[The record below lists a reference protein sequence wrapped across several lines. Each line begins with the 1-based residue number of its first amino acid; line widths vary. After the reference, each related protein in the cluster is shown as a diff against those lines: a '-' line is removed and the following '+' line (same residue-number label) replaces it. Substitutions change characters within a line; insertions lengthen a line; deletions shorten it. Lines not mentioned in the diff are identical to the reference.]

1 MNHKHTLQNT
11 EVKAKE
17 GGEGLPYGDTKI
29 KPTINNIGYI
39 ITSLNDFDYKV
50 KKKVKC
56 IIEGYQ
62 NGYNIILHDIN
73 SKKPNWLGMK
83 ASNYK
88 ADLQTLLNEYLKNP
102 NGYGYGVVIGK
113 QLNESFSLVAIDVDI
128 DTEECKEKI
137 SKEMESLINEYGIK
151 YFKEITKS
159 ERMHYYIILDKITDK
174 IESISKLP
182 YLGECFKL
190 KYTKTV
196 TGEIEL
202 FAKKNKY
209 IIVYDGD
216 INDKDPFFTQR
227 MQDNANNYQ
236 AFEAFLD
243 NWINKYKPIEDERES
258 SEETKDK
265 HINPTLK
272 NNVTSSIPTPE
283 LKEVFKIF
291 REYRLFNGWEIDKLY
306 SAYCV
311 INNIPEEQ
319 IIEDLKDIWEEEY
332 NERLTKNLIENTQR
346 RYRAGS
352 ILPSIGSIY
361 HYINEALKD
370 NRLEEHQRELLKKVL
385 GYIAN
390 QGYLDYKI
398 PKYLKHAENVFLDFS
413 IEQENKDGK
422 VYYEEGYF
430 IEQNV
435 NGIKKVIYV
444 TIIASEEEAIYKRHK
459 LKKLRKVGIKADI
472 IRLVKDGKLEEY
484 EYLLNDKIIYKPSFH
499 YTKIDD
505 VIQEI
510 GLISM
515 KYSKYFDV
523 NLYKNYLSMK
533 IENYIKEKGDPT
545 PCVISR
551 STGWSNDLKHFY
563 HYALNDE
570 YHELHQD
577 HALYKY
583 NKNLIIEKDKQ
594 HELVKA
600 VLQEG
605 KLLAV
610 LLTASVSSLF
620 IKPFNIP
627 GVTLIISGNS
637 SAGKTTSSLIA
648 TSLFYYSDDILLNA
662 QTSKAGV
669 ELTISSLNS
678 LPVLIDEGSLADIN
692 FSLENLIFMVSSGKG
707 KTRGKKDLT
716 VDFKELKSNVFWTT
730 EKTDIDELRKTGAFR
745 RTLYLLVSS
754 WDDLTSLFKAEDRI
768 NERYS
773 GCGIDYIQFLIEHM
787 EEIKKAF
794 KEQTRELKTKYKEIA
809 TIALNLYS
817 GLILLEVFYNTKF
830 YELRKTINKL
840 LNEAKARFI
849 DSRDNTALQ
858 VMDYLESITY
868 QKFHIID
875 KNNEGEVNIR
885 VSRYETYGEYDKIT
899 GIYNI
904 TGKGIKAI
912 AAELGKNRHLL
923 LQELEKA
930 GVLIAKNVPYYTK
943 ATGQTVKVYKIKF
956 SDMKENEPIDPEVVE
971 TEAVEH
977 KTIESKAEETEENTS
992 YDDLSTP
999 F

>member
-39 ITSLNDFDYKV
+39 ITNLNDVDDKA
-50 KKKVKC
+50 KKKAKH
-56 IIEGYQ
+56 IQEGYQ
-62 NGYNIILHDIN
+62 NGWNVILHDSK

-88 ADLQTLLNEYLKNP
+88 VDLQLLLNEFFKNP
-102 NGYGYGVVIGK
+102 YGYGYGVVIGP
-113 QLNESFSLVAIDVDI
+113 QLDEKFSLVAIDVDI
-128 DTEECKEKI
+128 DTPDCKERI
-137 SKEMESLINEYGIK
+137 SKEIEELLNKHGIK

-159 ERMHYYIILDKITDK
+159 ERIHYYIILDKITDK
-174 IESISKLP
+174 IASISKLP
-182 YLGECFKL
+182 YLNECFKL

-196 TGEIEL
+196 PGEIEL
-202 FAKKNKY
+202 FTKKNKY

-227 MQDNANNYQ
+227 MQDNANSYQ
-236 AFEAFLD
+236 LFENFLD
-243 NWINKYKPIEDERES
+243 EWISKYKEEESKREI
-258 SEETKDK
+258 KDNTIK
-265 HINPTLK
+265 PLK
-272 NNVTSSIPTPE
+272 NNAASSIPTPE

-311 INNIPEEQ
+311 MNNIPEEQ

-352 ILPSIGSIY
+352 ILPGLGSIY

-370 NRLEEHQRELLKKVL
+370 KRLEEDKKELLKKVL
-385 GYIAN
+385 RYIAN
-390 QGYLDYKI
+390 KGYSNYKM
-398 PKYLKHAENVFLDFS
+398 PRYLKTAENVILDLS
-413 IEQENKDGK
+413 IEQEDKDGN
-422 VYYEEGYF
+422 VYYEESYF
-430 IEQNV
+430 IEQDV
-435 NGIKKVIYV
+435 NGVKKVMYV
-444 TIIASEEEAIYKRHK
+444 NIVAGEEEAIYKRHK
-459 LKKLRKVGIKADI
+459 LKKLRAVGIKADI

-484 EYLLNDKIIYKPSFH
+484 EYFLNDKIIYKPSFH

-505 VIQEI
+505 VIYEI

-515 KYSKYFDV
+515 KYEKYFDV
-523 NLYKNYLSMK
+523 NLYKRYLSKK
-533 IENYIKEKGDPT
+533 IEGYIREKGDPQ
-545 PCVISR
+545 PCVIGR

-583 NKNLIIEKDKQ
+583 NKNLIIDKDKQ
-594 HELVKA
+594 HEIVKSI
-600 VLQEG
+600 LKEG

-627 GVTLIISGNS
+627 GVTIIISGNS

-754 WDDLTSLFKAEDRI
+754 WDDLTSLFQNDDRI
-768 NERYS
+768 NERYA
-773 GCGIDYIQFLIEHM
+773 GCGIDYIKFLINNM
-787 EEIKKAF
+787 DEIKESF
-794 KEQTRELKTKYKEIA
+794 KEQTQELKTKYKEIA

-817 GLILLEVFYNTKF
+817 GLILLEAFYNTKF
-830 YELRKTINKL
+830 NELRKTINKL

-849 DSRDNTALQ
+849 DSRDNVVIQ
-858 VMDYLESITY
+858 FRDYIESITY
-868 QKFHIID
+868 QRFNVI
-875 KNNEGEVNIR
+875 NEEDRDGKLNTST
-885 VSRYETYGEYDKIT
+885 SRYETYGEYNKIEGVYYLNARGLKEIADK
-899 GIYNI
+899 
-904 TGKGIKAI
+904 
-912 AAELGKNRHLL
+912 LGKNKQLL
-923 LQELEKA
+923 LKELEKA
-930 GVLIAKNVPYYTK
+930 GVLIDKNVTYYTK
-943 ATGQTVKVYKIKF
+943 VTRQRIKVHKIKF
-956 SDMKENEPIDPEVVE
+956 SEMVEPE
-971 TEAVEH
+971 
-977 KTIESKAEETEENTS
+977 TIEDEEETEEKTN
-992 YDDLSTP
+992 YEELDIP